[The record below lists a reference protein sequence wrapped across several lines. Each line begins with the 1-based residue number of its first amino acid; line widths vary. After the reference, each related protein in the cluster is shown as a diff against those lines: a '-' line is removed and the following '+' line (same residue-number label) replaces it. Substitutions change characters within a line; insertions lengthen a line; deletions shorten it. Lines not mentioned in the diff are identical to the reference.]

1 VTGPRTVLYVQQ
13 FGDGGSVT
21 SLLDL
26 VRGLDRS
33 RYRPVVAFRTTNPFV
48 AEFEAL
54 GARVVC
60 LFDDAPAMVAPS
72 STLGRRTNDGSRSGS
87 LRREVRR
94 WVRRDLPAY
103 RRLREIARTE
113 RPAIIHANNEVR
125 TNRDAL
131 LTAVRLRIP
140 VVVHMR
146 WLYDQPHGDLTVPT
160 DRLLAKIAS
169 RFFFISRAAAKAYD
183 PLHIPE
189 RKRIVVDNP
198 FAVDDYR
205 AEPSSVLADE
215 LGVGGAGPV
224 LVHIGRII
232 PWKGQDVLVRALP
245 TILEHEPRARVVFVG
260 AATDAKGDAF
270 DAELRELVADL
281 GVTDHVRFVGAR
293 RDIADVLALAT
304 VVVHCSTTPEP
315 FGRVVVEAMAA
326 QRPVVAARAGGVPE
340 IVTDGRT
347 GRLVGPSDPIDLARA
362 VIELLSDPPG
372 ADAMAARARAEVEQ
386 RFSIEAHSR
395 VVQAAY
401 DEVLSAR
408 RGPRRS

>member
-1 VTGPRTVLYVQQ
+1 MTGPRTVLYVQQ

-26 VRGLDRS
+26 VRGLDPS
-33 RYRPVVAFRTTNPFV
+33 RYRPVVVFRTTNPFV

-54 GARVVC
+54 DARVVC
-60 LFDDAPAMVAPS
+60 MFDDAPAVVAPS
-72 STLGRRTNDGSRSGS
+72 SALGRRNVDGSRSGS

-103 RRLREIARTE
+103 RRLRAITQAE
-113 RPAIIHANNEVR
+113 RPALIHANNEIR

-131 LTAVRLRIP
+131 LTSVRLRIP

-146 WLYDQPHGDLTVPT
+146 WLYDQPDGDLTVPT
-160 DRLLAKIAS
+160 DRLLAKAVA
-169 RFFFISRAAAKAYD
+169 RFFFISRAAAETYGR
-183 PLHIPE
+183 LRIPE
-189 RKRIVVDNP
+189 PKQIVVDNP
-198 FAVDDYR
+198 FAIDDYR
-205 AEPSSVLADE
+205 AEPSAELADE

-224 LVHIGRII
+224 LVHIGRIT
-232 PWKGQDVLVRALP
+232 PWKGQDVLLRALP
-245 TILEHEPRARVVFVG
+245 AILEHDPATRVVFVG
-260 AATDAKGDAF
+260 AATDAKGEAF
-270 DAELRELVADL
+270 EVELRDLVAAL
-281 GVTDHVRFVGAR
+281 GLTDQVHFVGAR

-340 IVTDGRT
+340 IVTDGVT
-347 GRLVGPSDPIDLARA
+347 GRLVAPSDPDGLARG
-362 VIELLSDPPG
+362 VIELLADP
-372 ADAMAARARAEVEQ
+372 AASDAMAARARAEVEQ

-401 DEVLSAR
+401 DQVLSSR
-408 RGPRRS
+408 REPRRS